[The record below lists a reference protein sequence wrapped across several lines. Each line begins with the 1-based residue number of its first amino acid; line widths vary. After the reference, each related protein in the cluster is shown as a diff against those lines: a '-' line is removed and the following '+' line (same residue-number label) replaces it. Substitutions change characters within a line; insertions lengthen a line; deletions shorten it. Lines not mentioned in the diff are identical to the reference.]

1 MIRKITLTLFIIFLS
16 NQAVAKELT
25 YQGKVEGMVCAFC
38 VYNVSKAIGKLK
50 GVEAQS
56 VNVDLKSGV
65 LSFRSNLPVDDKKLA
80 TMVADAGFKLTDLKV
95 VNKST
100 LELNVYKTTP
110 LMTLNLNSIE
120 VKKYEPVF
128 EAIGDVAAAQLGKLV
143 IKAPASVEIEILKPM
158 IASRQK
164 VARVQY
170 IFDKGKSIQIKLFP
184 RAE

>member
-38 VYNVSKAIGKLK
+38 VYNVSKAIGKLQ

-65 LSFRSNLPVDDKKLA
+65 LSFQSNLPIDDKKLA
-80 TMVADAGFKLTDLKV
+80 AMFADAGFKLTDLKV
-95 VNKST
+95 VNKPALASHA
-100 LELNVYKTTP
+100 YKTTP
-110 LMTLNLNSIE
+110 VITLDLNSVEI
-120 VKKYEPVF
+120 KKYESVF
-128 EAIGDVAAAQLGKLV
+128 EVIGDIAAAQSGKLV
-143 IKAPASVEIEILKPM
+143 IKAPASVEIGILKPM
-158 IASRQK
+158 IAGRQK

-170 IFDKGKSIQIKLFP
+170 IFDKGKTIQIKLFS
-184 RAE
+184 RSE